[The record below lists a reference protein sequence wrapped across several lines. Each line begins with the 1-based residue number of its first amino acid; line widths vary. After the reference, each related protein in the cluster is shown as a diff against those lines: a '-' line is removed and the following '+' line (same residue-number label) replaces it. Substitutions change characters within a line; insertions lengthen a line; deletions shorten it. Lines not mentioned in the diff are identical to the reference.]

1 MPADARTVRI
11 TTGLRAASQSIA
23 WIGAAAGVFARHGLR
38 VSFPRLEVGGPDSAS
53 GLMRGAWDFAQTG
66 TVPIAE
72 AVLNGGDGVVVLRN
86 TAPHDEIV
94 IAARPGIT
102 TLDELAGRKV
112 GVLTDAWSGQ
122 AGVIVRRAIERAGAR
137 ATYLGLGT
145 YRGIH
150 AALAAGEIDAGALP
164 IDVRFVGDGT
174 EGWTMFEASA
184 LPSVFATT
192 RRMITVDRGRV
203 LDVMRGVLEAI
214 HLFKTRAD
222 IVVPLLQDF
231 VGCSDRGAVER
242 LRDHQ
247 APLFPALPR
256 PGLAAGLQEIRDV
269 FVGRYPAARDLQEAD
284 IVDAS
289 LIEEIARSGFVEGLY
304 GKKVIAAEAAQGP
317 SVLNQPAFAL
327 RATAGSLRPWKS
339 VAMSCAWRGLARQP
353 KPRRGVGWWSRGGSN
368 P

>member
-23 WIGAAAGVFARHGLR
+23 WIGAAAGIFARHGLR

-72 AVLNGGDGVVVLRN
+72 AVLNGGDAVVVLRN

-94 IAARPGIT
+94 IAARPGIA
-102 TLDELAGRKV
+102 TLGGLAGRKV

-137 ATYLGLGT
+137 AIYLGLGT

-150 AALAAGEIDAGALP
+150 AALAAGEVDAGALP
-164 IDVRFVGDGT
+164 IDVRFLGGGT
-174 EGWTMFEASA
+174 EGWTMFEAPA
-184 LPSVFATT
+184 LGVPSVFATT
-192 RRMITVDRGRV
+192 RRMIAADRGCV

-222 IVVPLLQDF
+222 IVVPLLQEL
-231 VGCSDRGAVER
+231 VGCTDRRAVER
-242 LRDHQ
+242 LRDHH

-256 PGLAAGLQEIRDV
+256 PDLAAGLQEIRDL

-284 IVDAS
+284 IVDGS

-304 GKKVIAAEAAQGP
+304 GKKV
-317 SVLNQPAFAL
+317 V
-327 RATAGSLRPWKS
+327 AG
-339 VAMSCAWRGLARQP
+339 
-353 KPRRGVGWWSRGGSN
+353 
-368 P
+368 